1 MMASALLFLHRTI
14 SQVLLKKC
22 FEMGILK
29 IITTDDYKI
38 LQDEL
43 VYCIKKGMSYR
54 DAAKYK
60 DSVPE
65 KISVKHTRK
74 TVMKRMI
81 GIAGTCENIGVTHNA
96 IVLANFFRQ
105 KGYMVALVEKNN
117 SGAFET
123 LLYVKWYRLLYGRQ

>member
-1 MMASALLFLHRTI
+1 
-14 SQVLLKKC
+14 
-22 FEMGILK
+22 
-29 IITTDDYKI
+29 
-38 LQDEL
+38 
-43 VYCIKKGMSYR
+43 MSYR

-105 KGYMVALVEKNN
+105 KGYMVALVEKTILEHLKRY
-117 SGAFET
+117 AA
-123 LLYVKWYRLLYGRQ
+123 LLMRKHMRMVIIR